1 MLKKLFSLVTIVLVL
16 TGCES
21 GLKDA
26 RLQSK
31 AGKWE
36 ESPDPSTHPRTQDP
50 DYGDTGKPVRH
61 NYQQSK
67 AGTWKGLPDP
77 KTYPYVQDP
86 NYEDTRRSLN
96 HEYDRWWSSLL
107 PNLKPFAIAELK
119 ENIKDEIE
127 KIPEIKLLRLWE
139 PEINIRQPVGY
150 EVYRPYRI
158 KVRAP
163 LTGAYSIRIKA
174 KLHIKKRL
182 PLRLGIKTDEVFTF
196 VVRKLHVAQ
205 EARFRHYDPK
215 NIEIIHLGQP
225 DISFKIDIEG
235 QGLSSI
241 LIAEISDLFVDRQLN
256 NIIRTLT
263 RKITEKFP
271 TLIGRSE
278 TSLAPDAPLLSG
290 PVKPIGFKR
299 FINNLEEKISG
310 YHLPYGT
317 LMAVRTD
324 REDNT
329 TWIDHYSGSSSIDA
343 QDYSYVYTRDSPIFT
358 GIYLASQS
366 YRYAVT
372 KDKQAIRNIRR
383 VLAGIDRLFEVNNT
397 GLMARLAL
405 PVDSPLAQTIRLHG
419 IKFRQRRL
427 EDGKVWLSV
436 QDKGVTRDQ
445 YLGILFGLA
454 TVYEHVAEDYRDIRS
469 TVKRLL
475 SLQFDFMVRNNW
487 FLVGDETKTG
497 VPNFWNPG
505 SDQKYAYLAV
515 NNFVTGGKYQA
526 QLNEIKRGVPAVWL
540 TAWLNT
546 RNTVAKYYKFNL
558 AYLSYYCI
566 LHFETDPLIRK
577 HIHGAHRIVESVI
590 HNHLNPHFDLMRI
603 DFGSVEKERLADNI
617 RAAMSQYVQRG
628 HREGPVDRTLMNKY
642 HFREIDLD
650 SGKETVTTIPVW
662 PKDRTYVHFF
672 QWEKN
677 PWRLARYPGNKKVE
691 SVGLSITWP
700 YWFGRYL
707 GVFSPDD

>member
-1 MLKKLFSLVTIVLVL
+1 
-16 TGCES
+16 
-21 GLKDA
+21 
-26 RLQSK
+26 
-31 AGKWE
+31 
-36 ESPDPSTHPRTQDP
+36 
-50 DYGDTGKPVRH
+50 
-61 NYQQSK
+61 
-67 AGTWKGLPDP
+67 LPDP
-77 KTYPYVQDP
+77 KSYPFVRDP
-86 NYEDTRRSLN
+86 SYEDTRQSLN
-96 HEYDRWWSSLL
+96 REYERWWRSLL
-107 PNLKPFAIAELK
+107 PHLKPFAVAELK
-119 ENIKDEIE
+119 QSIREEIG

-139 PEINIRQPVGY
+139 PEIDMEQPVGY

-163 LTGAYSIRIKA
+163 LQGSYRIRIKA

-235 QGLSSI
+235 RGLSSM
-241 LIAEISDLFVDRQLN
+241 LIADIGDLFVDRQLN
-256 NIIRTLT
+256 DIIRTLT

-271 TLIGRSE
+271 SLIRQGE
-278 TSLAPDAPLLSG
+278 SLAPHTPLLSG
-290 PVKPIGFKR
+290 PIKSIGFKG
-299 FINNLEEKISG
+299 FIDNLEEKISA

-329 TWIDHYSGSSSIDA
+329 TWIGRYSGSSSLNA
-343 QDYSYVYTRDSPIFT
+343 QDYSYLYTRDSPIFT

-372 KDKQAIRNIRR
+372 KDERAIKAIRR
-383 VLAGIDRLFEVNNT
+383 VLAGIERLFRVNDT
-397 GLMARLAL
+397 GLMARLTA
-405 PVDSPLAQTIRLHG
+405 PVDSPLAQAIRLRG
-419 IKFRQRRL
+419 ITFRQRRL
-427 EDGKVWLSV
+427 GDGKLWLSV

-454 TVYEHVAEDYRDIRS
+454 TVYEHVAKDYEDIRS

-475 SLQFDFMVRNNW
+475 ALQFDFMVRNHW

-526 QLNEIKRGVPAVWL
+526 ELNEIRRGVPTVWL

-558 AYLSYYCI
+558 AYLSYYCT

-577 HIHGAHRIVESVI
+577 HIHGAHRILEGVI

-603 DFGSVEKERLADNI
+603 DFGSVEKKQLADNI
-617 RAAMSQYVQRG
+617 RAAMSQHIHRG
-628 HREGPVDRTLMNKY
+628 HREGPLNRTFMKEY
-642 HFREIDLD
+642 HFRKLYLD
-650 SGKETVTTIPVW
+650 SGTETVTTIPVW

-677 PWRLARYPGNKKVE
+677 PWRVASYPGDKTLE

-700 YWFGRYL
+700 YWFGRYM
-707 GVFSPDD
+707 GVFSADD